1 MSDTGGT
8 RDRLL
13 EAAIAIIETEGES
26 AVRVDRVV
34 QSAGFTRPVLYR
46 YFTDRDALIVQAQA
60 ERYRRALAFGMQD
73 IIQAAQS
80 LTAPEAFRSALRH
93 WFSSITSTE
102 GETRRTTRIEV
113 LGSSISRPELRQ
125 EIISVNRAHAATFE
139 DFMRVAVER
148 GLVAQV
154 HEPAALGIW
163 VVGLIL
169 SRHLVEID
177 PVGFDP
183 HAWDA
188 ITDSVV
194 GFLSTPE
201 ADRTG

>member
-34 QSAGFTRPVLYR
+34 QMAGFTRPVLYR
-46 YFTDRDALIVQAQA
+46 YFADRDELIVQAQA
-60 ERYRRALAFGMQD
+60 ERYRRALAGLD
-73 IIQAAQS
+73 DLIDAAQS
-80 LTAPEAFRSALRH
+80 ITTPEAFRSALRH
-93 WFSSITSTE
+93 QFSAFATAE

-125 EIISVNRAHAATFE
+125 EILAANRANT
-139 DFMRVAVER
+139 
-148 GLVAQV
+148 
-154 HEPAALGIW
+154 AALGELIADATKRGLISQEHEPGAVAIW
-163 VVGLIL
+163 IVGLLL
-169 SRHLVEID
+169 SRHLVDID
-177 PVGFDP
+177 PAAFDP
-183 HAWDA
+183 DAWDA

-194 GFLSTPE
+194 GFLTMPGS
-201 ADRTG
+201 